1 MQIIYLSQKK
11 NYQLYGFQRFAA
23 ATFKEEDSGWKQEKY
38 SEELTAL
45 FQNFEILA
53 NGTNESIDLE
63 VIQNLAEHLQWSS
76 FAKIVSGKKL
86 LIIFAKEFHRR
97 SSTEF

>member
-11 NYQLYGFQRFAA
+11 KLLALRFSKVAA

-38 SEELTAL
+38 SKELTAL
-45 FQNFEILA
+45 FQNFEILE

-63 VIQNLAEHLQWSS
+63 V
-76 FAKIVSGKKL
+76 
-86 LIIFAKEFHRR
+86 
-97 SSTEF
+97 T